1 MFQLKVLNAN
11 LDDDEVESHAAK
23 LLEIVI
29 LQCHNKI
36 DHVLPSLLKIVFE
49 RLAREIISTEL
60 RTMCLQ
66 VVVILGLCTLLQ
78 LVTKRPH
85 DVAQIADK
93 ILPSTC
99 TLLENLEKVYA
110 GKPFFQLN

>member
-60 RTMCLQ
+60 RNVLAGGGHFGFVYIVAVGHQATSWCGADRRQNFTFDLHF
-66 VVVILGLCTLLQ
+66 IGEFRKSLC
-78 LVTKRPH
+78 R
-85 DVAQIADK
+85 
-93 ILPSTC
+93 
-99 TLLENLEKVYA
+99 
-110 GKPFFQLN
+110 